1 MSSDPLSSI
10 AASINDLKWEISKFN
25 STISGGLSTLES
37 RLNNILDRMNSLIEE
52 VQVLKKELEVTK
64 GVLSTRIVEVWATSL
79 FIEYISVRN
88 RLQGVKGFLEETKK
102 MAESAKARYREK
114 YAEIINNY
122 LVQVRDFLRQF
133 LRIASNEF
141 DVLRRIILLEK
152 RIPLFYEVL
161 TSGELDRNLLDVI
174 FKEDMLRR
182 TESVSEISSDLNR
195 IVDLLRKASGVADEI
210 RREVFPIDGRDL
222 GLEYDELIIFFPIGR
237 LVAQL
242 GNERIVKD
250 YTVSFEGNNLSLGK
264 RALDYAGDKLKMFE
278 LSVDRDVLQKLK
290 SYLVSEVARDD
301 LEERLIA
308 DSLEV

>member
-1 MSSDPLSSI
+1 VSSDPLSSI

-264 RALDYAGDKLKMFE
+264 RALDYVGDKLKMFE